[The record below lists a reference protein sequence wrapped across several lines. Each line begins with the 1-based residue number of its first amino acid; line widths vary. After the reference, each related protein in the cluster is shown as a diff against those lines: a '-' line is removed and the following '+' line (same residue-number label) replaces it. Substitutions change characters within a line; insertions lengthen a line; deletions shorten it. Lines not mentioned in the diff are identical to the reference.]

1 MYVRSC
7 TRILFIIIRGRG
19 WGWSA
24 SLGRALVAA
33 SWRGGLFL
41 TEGETGVLSCVF
53 SIFDAGGSAF
63 VCMCV
68 HTHTHL
74 HSAQG
79 VLDVSPGVGT
89 RHLEG
94 PKNPDELIL
103 GICVFVYV
111 YKVHMYI
118 YMLGGGIRSWT
129 YCFFSLTCFFF
140 SKITAKEVNVES
152 RTRKAN
158 LCVVYRT
165 CRLHL
170 KGSFNC
176 RSHLEE
182 GPGCCSDRGH
192 TTSAR
197 ASMCVERGFAHRGAL
212 QKSCPQ

>member
-1 MYVRSC
+1 VYVCAYAHTLTLC
-7 TRILFIIIRGRG
+7 TGGTRCEPRG
-19 WGWSA
+19 WDETP
-24 SLGRALVAA
+24 
-33 SWRGGLFL
+33 RGPDKN
-41 TEGETGVLSCVF
+41 E
-53 SIFDAGGSAF
+53 
-63 VCMCV
+63 
-68 HTHTHL
+68 
-74 HSAQG
+74 
-79 VLDVSPGVGT
+79 
-89 RHLEG
+89 
-94 PKNPDELIL
+94 NPDELIL